1 MSIDYINRK
10 IREINLA
17 RNKIMK
23 EMSVNKTEGQIVKDI
38 EQILDNNYKRSFNN
52 LKEMKVACIMDE
64 FTYNSYQPECI
75 LMQVTPENWLDQMIT
90 FKPDLFF
97 LESAWRGKD
106 GLWHTKVPHLSNELI
121 DLLSYCKKNDI
132 PIIFWNKEDPV
143 HFDTF
148 LATAKYADFVFTTDI
163 DCIKKYKTMLKHNR
177 VYLLPFAA
185 QLEYHN
191 PIEAF
196 EREDKFCF
204 AGAYYKRYPERV
216 RDLEAFIEIVTQ
228 NKGLDIYD
236 RNYFENDPNYSFPS
250 SYKKY
255 IKGNL
260 KPTEIEKAYKGYR
273 FNINMNS
280 VKQSQ
285 SMCARRVYELLASN
299 TVTVSNYSRAIRN
312 LFGDLVVCTDD
323 GQELSNQI
331 NKFSDI
337 EYYNKYRLLGLR
349 KVLSEHTYTHRLN
362 FIVNKVYENTLEL
375 PLKRVAIISKAET
388 EDQLHHILSQYK
400 RQTYT
405 LAKLFIVLKRKLEGN
420 YLIPDNVEIFNEFNK
435 EKAEYIKQNFEYVT
449 YFSSQDYYGAN
460 YINDYILATQ
470 YTEVPV
476 VGKSMVFENFNDSII
491 KNTQGVT
498 YSITRNALIR
508 RSLIKCEYLV
518 AEQIVSFTEFID
530 ESIIP
535 EEYFAIDEYNYCA
548 SYSKYSCP
556 VVDDFV
562 LTDQGLTMDKVNQCV
577 QAIEESKIMN
587 SNYTIDNNEM
597 FKYLKKSNQIDFTL
611 ENDGIQVVSNLEKSH
626 EYTYLNKDFDI
637 LDLNVRPELDIY
649 LDVDYYTKFGVEI
662 VALLLD
668 KNKNKI
674 EAIIKPSGRKISVN
688 INPNVKYIR
697 FGIRFSGIGSCNIKK
712 LIVGNIQFDNGCFLS
727 KSNAILITDN
737 YPDYQNLYRY
747 AFVHSR
753 IYEYKKNDLIVDIFK
768 FNEREGKCNSEFS
781 GVDISSGYIEELSST
796 LIYGDYDTYL
806 IHFLNETIWESTK
819 KFIESKR
826 AIVWIHGSEIQ
837 PWWRREYNYSTQ
849 QELEKAKEE
858 SKSRVQFWQQVFEE
872 VLLNKWNVHFVFV
885 SNYFAQEVFEDLKVT
900 LPENQYSIIHN
911 YINSEL
917 FEHNE
922 KDIESR
928 TKILS
933 IRPFASAKYANDLTV
948 KAIQHLSKESFF
960 SELDFM
966 IIGKGELFKS
976 TVKPIRKFKNVKL
989 EERFL
994 RQEEIASIHKEYGIF
1009 LVPTRMDSQGV
1020 SRDEAMSSGLVPI
1033 TNNVAAIPEFVDGN
1047 SGVLVEEEDHI
1058 GLAEGIKKLYYNPQ
1072 LFLTMSKNA
1081 TQRVR
1086 NQSGFHKTI
1095 LKEIEII
1102 KGY

>member
-1 MSIDYINRK
+1 MSIEYINRK
-10 IREINLA
+10 IKEINLA

-23 EMSVNKTEGQIVKDI
+23 EMSGNKAEGQPAKDI
-38 EQILDNNYKRSFNN
+38 EQILDNNYNRSFKN

-75 LMQVTPENWLDQMIT
+75 LLQVTPENWLDQMIT

-97 LESAWRGKD
+97 LESAWRGLD

-121 DLLSYCKKNDI
+121 DLLSYCKKNNI

-148 LATAKYADFVFTTDI
+148 LATAKYADFVYTTDI

-216 RDLEAFIEIVTQ
+216 RDLEVFIEMITQ

-362 FIVNKVYENTLEL
+362 FIVNKVYGNTLEL
-375 PLKRVAIISKAET
+375 PLKRVAIISKVET
-388 EDQLHHILSQYK
+388 EDQLNHILRQYK

-405 LAKLFIVLKRKLEGN
+405 LAKLFIVSKEKFKSDYSTLE
-420 YLIPDNVEIFNEFNK
+420 NVEIFNEFNK

-449 YFSSQDYYGAN
+449 FFSLQDYYGTN

-470 YTEVPV
+470 YTKIPII
-476 VGKSMVFENFNDSII
+476 GKNLHFENFNDNII
-491 KNTQGVT
+491 KNTEGVT

-508 RSLIKCEYLV
+508 RSLIKPEYLA
-518 AEQIVSFTEFID
+518 AEQIVSFTDSID
-530 ESIIP
+530 ESTIP

-548 SYSKYSCP
+548 NYSDHSCP
-556 VVDDFV
+556 EVDDFV
-562 LTDQGLTMDKVNQCV
+562 MTDQGLTMDKVNQCV

-587 SNYTIDNNEM
+587 CNYTIDNNEM
-597 FKYLKKSNQIDFTL
+597 FKYLKKSKQIEFTL
-611 ENDGIQVVSNLEKSH
+611 ENDGIHVVSKLEKSH

-637 LDLNVRPELDIY
+637 LDLNVRTELDVY

-674 EAIIKPSGRKISVN
+674 EAIIKPSGRKIPIN
-688 INPNVKYIR
+688 INPNVKYVR

-727 KSNAILITDN
+727 KSNTILITDN
-737 YPDYQNLYRY
+737 YPEYQNLYRY
-747 AFVHSR
+747 AFVHGR
-753 IYEYKKNDLIVDIFK
+753 LYEYKNNGLIVDVFK
-768 FNEREGKCNSEFS
+768 LNEREKIGYSEFS
-781 GVDISSGYIEELSST
+781 GIDISSGYLEELNNA
-796 LIYGDYDTYL
+796 LIYGKYETYL
-806 IHFLNETIWESTK
+806 IHFLNEAIWNGIK
-819 KFIESKR
+819 KFIATKKV
-826 AIVWIHGSEIQ
+826 IIWIHGSDIQ
-837 PWWRREYNYSTQ
+837 AWWRRAFNYSTSQ
-849 QELEKAKEE
+849 QLEKAKTE
-858 SKSRVQFWQQVFEE
+858 SETRTRFWKQVFEE
-872 VLLNKWNVHFVFV
+872 VLHNKWNVHFVFV
-885 SNYFAQEVFEDLKVT
+885 SDYFAKEVFEDLEIT
-900 LPENQYSIIHN
+900 LPKSNFSIIHN
-911 YINSEL
+911 YINNDL
-917 FEHNE
+917 F
-922 KDIESR
+922 KFWDKSIDQR
-928 TKILS
+928 TRILS
-933 IRPFASAKYANDLTV
+933 IRPFASNTYANDLTV
-948 KAIQHLSKESFF
+948 KAIQYLAGEPFF
-960 SELDFM
+960 NELQFT
-966 IIGKGELFKS
+966 IIGKGDLFKS
-976 TVKPIRKFKNVKL
+976 TVKPIKKYKNVKL

-994 RQEEIASIHKEYGIF
+994 RQEEIAAIHKNYGIF

-1033 TNNVAAIPEFVDGN
+1033 TNNVAAVSEFVDENCGI
-1047 SGVLVEEEDHI
+1047 LVNGEDYV
-1058 GLAEGIKKLYYNPQ
+1058 GLAEGIKKLYFNPE
-1072 LFLTMSKNA
+1072 LFTTMSKNA
-1081 TQRVR
+1081 SQRVR
-1086 NQSGFHKTI
+1086 HQSGINQTI
-1095 LKEIEII
+1095 LKEINLI
-1102 KGY
+1102 KEE